1 MIDIHVRGGVGR
13 EVYINLVYFT
23 QSLSPDYTK
32 NHEVIE
38 FYGHGKNN
46 GFVLCIQVQINNKV
60 VFHYVHKTSILINIK
75 KNSME

>member
-13 EVYINLVYFT
+13 EVYINIVYFT
-23 QSLSPDYTK
+23 QSQSPDYTK

-46 GFVLCIQVQINNKV
+46 WFVLYVYTSTNKQ
-60 VFHYVHKTSILINIK
+60 
-75 KNSME
+75 